1 LHIQQSQKKKIKKKK
16 NQIEIPR
23 GNKAALMLRTGLL
36 AGNAVRLPRRTL
48 TLSLGVQDHLGRT
61 RSRYQLPIVTRRRG
75 LDIIHDPLL
84 NRCAHLLFILGHV
97 GFFYLL
103 FWLRRICH
111 MTVASEVLYL
121 MNMALFFLSLSLL
134 WNYLVA
140 VFYWLEVV
148 GIFSEVH

>member
-1 LHIQQSQKKKIKKKK
+1 
-16 NQIEIPR
+16 
-23 GNKAALMLRTGLL
+23 
-36 AGNAVRLPRRTL
+36 
-48 TLSLGVQDHLGRT
+48 
-61 RSRYQLPIVTRRRG
+61 
-75 LDIIHDPLL
+75 
-84 NRCAHLLFILGHV
+84 
-97 GFFYLL
+97 
-103 FWLRRICH
+103 